1 MSATIELLSQVPMF
15 AELDDSG
22 RAILSERVELE
33 DMKEGEVLFEYGDPG
48 DWMGIVL
55 SGQVEMSVKI
65 KTGENVFL
73 EQAEHGD
80 FFGEISL
87 LDGGSRT
94 ARAIC
99 TKQGQLIVVD
109 RGDLDELLKLRPVAA
124 MNLLTATGKRLRANA
139 QVLRNTAARNT
150 YEVAEAHQN
159 ILARGADWV
168 ANFSGSLAF
177 LLIHIFLFAAYIL
190 LNTKLL
196 PFGDF
201 DPYPYGLLTMA
212 VSLEAIILSTLLLYS
227 QNRQAARDRIR
238 ADIEYDVNLKAELQ
252 IQHLHEKI
260 DQIHSEIMNRLERID
275 PKRKHVG
282 LPHDLSG

>member
-1 MSATIELLSQVPMF
+1 MF

-139 QVLRNTAARNT
+139 QVLRNTVARNT

-190 LNTKLL
+190 LNTNLL
-196 PFGDF
+196 PFGNF
-201 DPYPYGLLTMA
+201 DPFPYGLLTMA

-227 QNRQAARDRIR
+227 QNRQAARDRVR

-252 IQHLHEKI
+252 IQHLHEKV

-275 PKRKHVG
+275 PRRKHVG